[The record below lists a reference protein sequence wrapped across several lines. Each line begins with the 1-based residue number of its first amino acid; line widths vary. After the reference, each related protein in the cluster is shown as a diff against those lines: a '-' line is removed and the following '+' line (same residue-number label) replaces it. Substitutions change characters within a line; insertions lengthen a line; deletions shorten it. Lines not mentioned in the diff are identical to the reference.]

1 MKWAR
6 SLCCSQEALYNR
18 MSVLDAQVWWED
30 KTSRPSPLG
39 GAVVTRGSARISHQV
54 SNRRARS
61 ILPFRAH
68 SPVRE
73 CLINRLA
80 VPAIEETR
88 KTSQG
93 TISFPQGRLSG
104 SGTRLVSMT
113 APPWG
118 RALNAGVSLPLWEGL
133 RGSHNTQKQLS
144 PRRAPR
150 AEKLISHPVTS
161 SKCL

>member
-1 MKWAR
+1 MMRGQDKP
-6 SLCCSQEALYNR
+6 SLPTGRGCSNQGLY
-18 MSVLDAQVWWED
+18 
-30 KTSRPSPLG
+30 
-39 GAVVTRGSARISHQV
+39 RISHQV
-54 SNRRARS
+54 SDRRARS
-61 ILPFRAH
+61 ILPFLAH

-93 TISFPQGRLSG
+93 IIPFPQGRPSG
-104 SGTRLVSMT
+104 SGTRLVNMT

-118 RALNAGVSLPLWEGL
+118 WALNAGVSPPLWEGL

-150 AEKLISHPVTS
+150 AEKLISHPMTL